1 MQDQF
6 DFFQEENQENQN
18 NFLETVFKY
27 LPYWKWFVI
36 SGGISLFVCYT
47 YLRYS
52 TPIYKADSK
61 IVVKDEKKGSLP
73 SELSA
78 FSDIGLLSGMK
89 NNVDNE
95 VEVINSTTLFE
106 NVIQKLLFNIKY
118 YKKGNI
124 RDVELYKKTLPIK
137 VVLQNTNIVENSS
150 FSFTVKVVSNSQFE
164 LVDASNSSK
173 GIFIFGQWITISKM
187 RFKIVP
193 SKYYFSNR
201 AVNESYKIVIDPVR
215 SEAAAYKK
223 NFTIEALSKTSSI
236 VNLSITNAVPGK
248 AEDFLDVL
256 VQLYN
261 QDAINDKNAIS
272 INTQNFIQERLEIIS
287 KELGNVEFKS
297 ENYKKS
303 KNITELQ
310 ANAQLYLV
318 NNSTIEKG
326 LIELNTQLKIV
337 DMMMNFMTNKKKGDL
352 IPIDIVPKE
361 KMNAQPNPL
370 IIQYN
375 SLVLQRNRI
384 IKDGTNKNTVLVN
397 LEEQLERLD
406 QNIKESIDQTKSS
419 LLVTRNDL
427 QKQDNILN
435 EKLDQIPSQEREF
448 RILDRQQKIKEGIY
462 LYLIQKR
469 EEIAISLTVAEPN
482 AKVIDSGRAED
493 IAISPKKN
501 ISYLIALLVGLGIP
515 FGILSLILLLD
526 NKINSVKDVANLKDS
541 LPVLAEIPLIVEQN
555 EKKLAAESF
564 NALVSNC
571 NFMLSNGKND
581 SGHVILVSS
590 SKKGEGKSFVSYNLA
605 KSYSKLDKKTILIG
619 VDLRNPQL
627 HKYLSNDVKKDE
639 GLTSYLAEKEK
650 DWKSLVKQAQE
661 EDHTL
666 DVLLTGV
673 IPPNPTLLLT
683 SSRFAQLINELKKE
697 YDYIILD
704 SAPTLLVSDS
714 LFISKFANLT
724 LFIVKCGFTEKKLL
738 QYIYGLLES
747 KKVNNLGLV
756 MNQTSLNKGYGYG
769 YGYGY
774 NYGYNY
780 GYGADNE
787 KQTLYQRF
795 KSKFSFFKSN

>member
-6 DFFQEENQENQN
+6 DFFQEENEQNQT
-18 NFLETVFKY
+18 NFLEIVFKY
-27 LPYWKWFVI
+27 LKYWKWFVI
-36 SGGISLFVCYT
+36 CGGISLFVCYT

-78 FSDIGLLSGMK
+78 FSDLGLLSGIK

-95 VEVINSTTLFE
+95 VEIINSTTLFE
-106 NVIQKLLFNIKY
+106 NVIQKMLFNVKY
-118 YKKGNI
+118 YRIGNV

-137 VVLQNTNIVENSS
+137 VVLPNARQVENRSLI
-150 FSFTVKVVSNSQFE
+150 FTVKVLSNTQFE
-164 LVDASNSSK
+164 LVDASNTRI
-173 GIFIFGQWITISKM
+173 GDYTFGQWITLSKM

-193 SKYYFSNR
+193 SDYNISNKS
-201 AVNESYKIVIDPVR
+201 VNEAYRIEIIPVR
-215 SEAAAYKK
+215 NEAAAYKK

-236 VNLSITNAVPGK
+236 VNLSITNPVPEK

-287 KELGNVEFKS
+287 KELGDVEFKS

-303 KNITELQ
+303 KNITDLQ

-318 NNSTIEKG
+318 DDSAIEKG
-326 LIELNTQLKIV
+326 LIEVNTQLKIV
-337 DMMMNFMTNKKKGDL
+337 EIMMNFMTNKKKGDL
-352 IPIDIVPKE
+352 IPIDIVPKD
-361 KMNAQPNPL
+361 KINAQPNPL
-370 IIQYN
+370 IVQYN
-375 SLVLQRNRI
+375 NLVLQRNRI

-397 LEEQLERLD
+397 LEEQLEGLD
-406 QNIKESIDQTKSS
+406 QNIKESINQTKSS
-419 LLVTRNDL
+419 ILVKRNDL
-427 QKQDNILN
+427 QKQDNLLN
-435 EKLDQIPSQEREF
+435 DKLVQIPTQEREF

-501 ISYLIALLVGLGIP
+501 IAYLVALLVGLGIP
-515 FGILSLILLLD
+515 FGILYLVFLLD
-526 NKINSVKDVANLKDS
+526 NKINSVKDIANMKDS

-571 NFMLSNGKND
+571 NFMLSNIDND
-581 SGHVILVSS
+581 SGNVILISS
-590 SKKGEGKSFVSYNLA
+590 SKKGEGKSFVSYSLA
-605 KSYSKLDKKTILIG
+605 KSYSKLDKKTILVG
-619 VDLRNPQL
+619 LDLRNPQL
-627 HKYLSNDVKKDE
+627 HKYLSDE
-639 GLTSYLAEKEK
+639 SNKANGLTSYLAEKEK
-650 DWKSLVKQAQE
+650 DWKSLVIHVQE
-661 EDHTL
+661 EEHTL

-683 SSRFAQLINELKKE
+683 NSRFTQLMEELKKE

-714 LFISKFANLT
+714 LFISKFAHLT

-738 QYIYGLLES
+738 QYIYSLIEG

-756 MNQTSLNKGYGYG
+756 LNQTSLNKGYGYG

-780 GYGADNE
+780 GYGKDHE
-787 KQTLYQRF
+787 KQTWLHKF
-795 KSKFSFFKSN
+795 KSKFPFLKSN